1 VGDGP
6 EDDEELVRR
15 PGKEPAGPARGT
27 RADDELPFDASDFLD
42 TELANTP
49 PFVREVTH
57 RTLRAD
63 QGLDQRASAFG
74 QGVSR
79 AANHQQ
85 ASGVDGFNATFGC
98 ATADFGE
105 ARVLQEN
112 PKTGAVVSVKV
123 GLPKNY
129 LGLLHLYNKEAVRLD
144 ATKNELG
151 ESHPH
156 AALLRK
162 YLFWF
167 MIEGVKHTQKPDV
180 VAKFIE
186 HDERFREQCSLDGF
200 SADIGTLNASWALA
214 LSELALTATVHSH
227 QGPFGQGGGRGR
239 GGGGGVPHGRV
250 NFQGGHGNFQGG
262 RESAQSG
269 RGGSQGGRGGY
280 QGGGGNKKPGGG
292 NLPAMISHVGR
303 ATALTASSSTNFH

>member
-1 VGDGP
+1 
-6 EDDEELVRR
+6 
-15 PGKEPAGPARGT
+15 
-27 RADDELPFDASDFLD
+27 
-42 TELANTP
+42 
-49 PFVREVTH
+49 
-57 RTLRAD
+57 
-63 QGLDQRASAFG
+63 
-74 QGVSR
+74 
-79 AANHQQ
+79 
-85 ASGVDGFNATFGC
+85 
-98 ATADFGE
+98 
-105 ARVLQEN
+105 
-112 PKTGAVVSVKV
+112 
-123 GLPKNY
+123 
-129 LGLLHLYNKEAVRLD
+129 
-144 ATKNELG
+144 
-151 ESHPH
+151 
-156 AALLRK
+156 LRK

-200 SADIGTLNASWALA
+200 SVDIGTLNASWALA

-303 ATALTASSSTNFH
+303 ATALIASSSTNLH

>member
-1 VGDGP
+1 
-6 EDDEELVRR
+6 
-15 PGKEPAGPARGT
+15 
-27 RADDELPFDASDFLD
+27 
-42 TELANTP
+42 
-49 PFVREVTH
+49 
-57 RTLRAD
+57 
-63 QGLDQRASAFG
+63 
-74 QGVSR
+74 
-79 AANHQQ
+79 
-85 ASGVDGFNATFGC
+85 VDGFNPTFGC

-200 SADIGTLNASWALA
+200 SVDIGTLNASWALA

-227 QGPFGQGGGRGR
+227 QGPFGQGGGRAR
-239 GGGGGVPHGRV
+239 GGGRGS
-250 NFQGGHGNFQGG
+250 FQGG
-262 RESAQSG
+262 RGPQSG

-292 NLPAMISHVGR
+292 NLPCHDFARGACNRSNCKFKH
-303 ATALTASSSTNFH
+303 